1 VNVKTVGAS
10 LLAKA
15 VGQAILM
22 LDVLTP
28 SRAGSL
34 PQGFG
39 IAPGFWVRQI
49 ANVGVSLLAMAVG
62 QVTGMSTVRT
72 LSRAGSLL
80 QGVCGWLGICGVTN
94 SQCGSEPAC
103 EGGGSGNID
112 VGCADAFASRLAPT
126 GICGWLGICGVT
138 DSQCRSEPAR
148 DGGGSGNG
156 DVDCTDAIASRLTPT
171 GDLWLVR
178 DLWRDR

>member
-1 VNVKTVGAS
+1 
-10 LLAKA
+10 
-15 VGQAILM
+15 M
-22 LDVLTP
+22 LTVLTP
-28 SRAGSL
+28 SRASSL

-80 QGVCGWLGICGVTN
+80 QG
-94 SQCGSEPAC
+94 
-103 EGGGSGNID
+103 
-112 VGCADAFASRLAPT
+112 
-126 GICGWLGICGVT
+126 ICGWLGILGVT
-138 DSQCRSEPAR
+138 DNQCRSKPAR

-171 GDLWLVR
+171 GGLWLAW
-178 DLWRDR
+178 DFGRDR